1 MKRFASLLAV
11 VGTLAGGG
19 ALALT
24 QAAATASPS
33 AGAAAAL
40 PTLNIALSGTKGVSV
55 SGSMV
60 SGAVNVVATHTGKG
74 QGAFG
79 IVRLNP
85 GVSVQ
90 QAAGSVQSHHGDIN
104 ALTPYGSLFADYNA
118 PGTIQTVLTPGNYV
132 ALNITGNSPAFATFT
147 VTQAS
152 APAALPHA
160 SATESTIEFGF
171 RGPAVLHNGSMVRVV
186 NKGWLVHMDDLIG
199 VRNAASGRGVIALL
213 KAGKDRA
220 AQKLATGFVGL
231 IGPSSPGAMQQ
242 EVLHAKPG
250 YYVQAC
256 FMDTQDKSSTR
267 DWEWSAWCGSPS
279 EPTGRRGRAGSPA
292 RPRPRRL
299 DCWRWR

>member
-24 QAAATASPS
+24 QAAATASP
-33 AGAAAAL
+33 GAAAAGAL
-40 PTLNIALSGTKGVSV
+40 PTLNIALSGSKGVSV

-60 SGAVNVVATHTGKG
+60 SGAVSVVATHTGKG
-74 QGAFG
+74 QGVFG
-79 IVRLNP
+79 LVRLNP

-104 ALTPYGSLFADYNA
+104 ALTPYGSLFADYTA
-118 PGTIQTVLTPGNYV
+118 PGAIETILAPGNYV

-147 VTQAS
+147 VTQAQ

-171 RGPAVLHNGSMVRVV
+171 QGATVLHAGSMVRVV

-199 VRNAASGRGVIALL
+199 VRNAAAGKAVIALL

-220 AQKLATGFVGL
+220 AQKLASGFATL
-231 IGPSSPGAMQQ
+231 IGPASPGAMQQ
-242 EVLHAKPG
+242 EVLNAKPG

-256 FMDTQDKSSTR
+256 FMDTQDHVEHTR
-267 DWEWSAWCGSPS
+267 LGM
-279 EPTGRRGRAGSPA
+279 T
-292 RPRPRRL
+292 RL
-299 DCWRWR
+299 IKVVK

>member
-1 MKRFASLLAV
+1 MKRFASLVAV

-24 QAAATASPS
+24 QAAASASPS
-33 AGAAAAL
+33 ARAASAL

-60 SGAVNVVATHTGKG
+60 SGAVSVVATHTGGG
-74 QGAFG
+74 QGVFG

-90 QAAGSVQSHHGDIN
+90 QAVGSVGSHHGDIN
-104 ALTPYGSLFADYNA
+104 ALTPYGSLFADYSA

-132 ALNITGNSPAFATFT
+132 ALNISGNGQPALATFT
-147 VTQAS
+147 VTQSS

-199 VRNAASGRGVIALL
+199 VRNAATGKTLIALL

-220 AQKLATGFVGL
+220 AQKLATGFATL
-231 IGPSSPGAMQQ
+231 IGPASPGAMQQ

-256 FMDTQDKSSTR
+256 FMDTQDHVEHTR
-267 DWEWSAWCGSPS
+267 LGMV
-279 EPTGRRGRAGSPA
+279 
-292 RPRPRRL
+292 RL
-299 DCWRWR
+299 VRIAK